1 MFRFIQIAFTLFF
14 ISYLWGGTPLDYTI
28 GFTGGYDDNVLR
40 FSKDEFNDAAQDL
53 SIMGGSTTF
62 DSFVTKL
69 SFQATKSIIY
79 SKYQNLDLKLLLH
92 LQIIEIL
99 QKRNIG
105 QVASISR
112 INGVLIKISN
122 IHYVIWIV
130 FI

>member
-62 DSFVTKL
+62 DSL
-69 SFQATKSIIY
+69 L
-79 SKYQNLDLKLLLH
+79 QN
-92 LQIIEIL
+92 
-99 QKRNIG
+99 
-105 QVASISR
+105 
-112 INGVLIKISN
+112 
-122 IHYVIWIV
+122 
-130 FI
+130 